1 MAKMQL
7 SPLVDSIS
15 GKVGKRL
22 VPYQSLGQQIL
33 RSQGKVRNPDTTE
46 QRHVRAIAGVIGIA
60 TKNVVKGG
68 VLQTY
73 FKEIAK
79 NPRTWNAEFAH
90 YAYGKDLA
98 NAEAAI
104 TAYSDSSVKSKFD
117 TAVAST
123 KITGFSMGDG
133 EGESLTAGEALA
145 IAYNASYMANE
156 SDATA
161 SLAEVTAEQLA
172 TYVQNFR
179 AA

>member
-1 MAKMQL
+1 MQL

-22 VPYQSLGQQIL
+22 VPYQSLGQQVL

-68 VLQTY
+68 TLQSY

-104 TAYSDSSVKSKFD
+104 EACADNTVKGKFETA
-117 TAVAST
+117 AALT

-133 EGESLTAGEALA
+133 EGESLTAAEALA
-145 IAYNASYMANE
+145 IAYNASYLANE

-161 SLAEVTAEQLA
+161 SMADVTAEQLA
-172 TYVQNFR
+172 TYCQNFR
-179 AA
+179 SA